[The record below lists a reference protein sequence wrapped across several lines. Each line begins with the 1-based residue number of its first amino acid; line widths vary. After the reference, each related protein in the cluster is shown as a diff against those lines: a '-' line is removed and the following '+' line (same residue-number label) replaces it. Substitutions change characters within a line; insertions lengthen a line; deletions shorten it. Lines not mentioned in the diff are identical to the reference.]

1 MGVLDWS
8 FVSLLA
14 LSILFL
20 FLTISFLGFFL
31 VNNSKYKANKN
42 KRIKNKKKRRKFLS
56 IQKKLQK
63 KKNKQLIKSVVFFCI
78 SLTFLGGSY
87 YTRNYQQNHLD
98 GDDSQAILQSYFLLD
113 ELQTQLDNIQ
123 KNENPQKSIKNIK
136 EISSRLASYGSR
148 KASGLLQEDGQ
159 NLLNRHYQLL
169 REIGVNLNNQTLE
182 MLEETSV
189 NEAYINDIKKVNENQ
204 KKVFERFNIN
214 EKALKQKK

>member
-8 FVSLLA
+8 FVSFLA
-14 LSILFL
+14 LAILFL
-20 FLTISFLGFFL
+20 FLAISFLGFFL
-31 VNNSKYKANKN
+31 MTNAKYKANKN

-56 IQKKLQK
+56 FQKKLQK
-63 KKNKQLIKSVVFFCI
+63 KKNKELVKSIIFLCI

-87 YTRNYQQNHLD
+87 YTRTYQQNHLD
-98 GDDSQAILQSYFLLD
+98 GEDSQAILQSYFLLQ
-113 ELQTQLDNIQ
+113 ELQSQLENIQ

-148 KASGLLQEDGQ
+148 KASGILQEDGQ

-182 MLEETSV
+182 MLQESSV
-189 NEAYINDIKKVNENQ
+189 NEAYVNDAKKVTENQ
-204 KKVFERFNIN
+204 KKVFERFKIN
-214 EKALKQKK
+214 EKALKKKK